1 MLKRRNG
8 VMMVA
13 QHNVLI
19 VIIIVI
25 QYSTQWD
32 PKEGEEKLVI
42 AVEHENMQKTVH
54 CPRGG

>member
-1 MLKRRNG
+1 
-8 VMMVA
+8 MMVA